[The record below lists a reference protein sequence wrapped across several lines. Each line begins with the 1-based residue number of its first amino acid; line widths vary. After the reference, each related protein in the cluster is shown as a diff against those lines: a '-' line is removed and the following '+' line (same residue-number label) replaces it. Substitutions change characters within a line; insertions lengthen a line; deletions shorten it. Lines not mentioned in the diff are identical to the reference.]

1 MINAFVLTYAVYH
14 TRWVLND
21 WHVFGDGPLYPNGG
35 SFKKSNNQ
43 FQYKTTNLK
52 NVRTSM

>member
-1 MINAFVLTYAVYH
+1 MNTFVLTYAVCH
-14 TRWVLND
+14 TRWVFDD

-43 FQYKTTNLK
+43 FRYITTNI
-52 NVRTSM
+52 